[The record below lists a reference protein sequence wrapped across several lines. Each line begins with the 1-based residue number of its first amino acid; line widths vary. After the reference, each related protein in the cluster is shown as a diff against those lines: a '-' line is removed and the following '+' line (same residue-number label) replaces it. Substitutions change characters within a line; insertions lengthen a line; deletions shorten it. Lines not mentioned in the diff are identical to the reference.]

1 MRHTIMIILVF
12 SLFAYLCFAPAPA
25 LSQGV
30 VKIGNPGLKQ
40 FPKNDDRDCFARS
53 VWDMQYYNGSFTL
66 ASRMEVTLVST
77 VIRDFDPTNESIDP
91 RLTFTFNFRT
101 NSPTE
106 GNVRLLYIDAAIWLN
121 DDYLSLTTLSRYFST
136 DDDQLLTTTY
146 NKNHTLS
153 RVIDADSDQTTIFD
167 ANSTGSWDW
176 FVRFRYNFITF
187 DNPRSQTW
195 RTIYYNWTGSTTIL
209 S

>member
-1 MRHTIMIILVF
+1 MISSNRAQNGIVAFVIIL
-12 SLFAYLCFAPAPA
+12 S
-25 LSQGV
+25 V
-30 VKIGNPGLKQ
+30 VS
-40 FPKNDDRDCFARS
+40 S
-53 VWDMQYYNGSFTL
+53 VVLANNMQYYNGSFTL

-77 VIRDFDPTNESIDP
+77 VIRDFDPTNDSINP
-91 RLTFTFNFRT
+91 RLAFTFNFRT

-106 GNVRLLYIDAAIWLN
+106 GNVRLVYADAVLWLN
-121 DDYLSLTTLSRYFST
+121 SDYLSLSTISRYFTS

-153 RVIDADSDQTTIFD
+153 RVIDAESDRTTIID
-167 ANSTGSWDW
+167 ANSTGSWNW

-187 DNPRSQTW
+187 DNDQSQTW

-209 S
+209 